1 MRILFYNWV
10 QFDDWKLRGGG
21 VSVYLK
27 NIISDLINR
36 PNIEITFLSSG
47 QHYSI
52 FNRNQPFIEETK
64 NIYSNNGVRSFRI
77 VNSEVKAPAHDMFFD
92 LDIALRSESTKN
104 IFRKFLEK
112 YGPFD
117 VIHFNNVE
125 GISMNVFELKS
136 EFENTKF
143 ILTAHN
149 YHILCPQIELYYNGK
164 EICKDF
170 CSGNKCVTCIGSHDK
185 LNTLKKYQALGS
197 FIEKRKLEGKPLGD
211 FFFVTAQNMWHIF
224 RNARDILRSIKWVF
238 LTMFRKANTSKTE
251 NFPIRQF
258 TLDKK
263 IEYTPESVIYNLWR
277 MNNLAIIDKYID
289 HVVAV
294 SDVARNA
301 FIFCG
306 VKEDKISTIFNG
318 MDYVNS
324 LDGAKALWELKK
336 PKDEGEKICVG
347 FFGYPIPSK
356 GLPLLLDALDEMDE
370 DVLGKIELFI
380 ASRMDATIES
390 KLNQLK
396 CKISRISISDGYE
409 RSQVP
414 ELMSMIQ
421 LGVIPSQWLETYCQT
436 AAELMAFGSPILV
449 SDTVGISGLIKS
461 NQFIFESGS
470 KKDLKQKLEFL
481 IAHPKK
487 LDEFWDSAQMPD
499 SIDAHV
505 EQLLKVFGG

>member
-211 FFFVTAQNMWHIF
+211 FFLLQPKICGIF
-224 RNARDILRSIKWVF
+224 SEMQETFCVVLNGCFLQCSEKQIQVKQRISQFDNLRSIKR
-238 LTMFRKANTSKTE
+238 LNTHQKA
-251 NFPIRQF
+251 
-258 TLDKK
+258 
-263 IEYTPESVIYNLWR
+263 
-277 MNNLAIIDKYID
+277 
-289 HVVAV
+289 
-294 SDVARNA
+294 
-301 FIFCG
+301 
-306 VKEDKISTIFNG
+306 
-318 MDYVNS
+318 
-324 LDGAKALWELKK
+324 
-336 PKDEGEKICVG
+336 
-347 FFGYPIPSK
+347 
-356 GLPLLLDALDEMDE
+356 
-370 DVLGKIELFI
+370 
-380 ASRMDATIES
+380 
-390 KLNQLK
+390 
-396 CKISRISISDGYE
+396 
-409 RSQVP
+409 
-414 ELMSMIQ
+414 
-421 LGVIPSQWLETYCQT
+421 
-436 AAELMAFGSPILV
+436 
-449 SDTVGISGLIKS
+449 
-461 NQFIFESGS
+461 
-470 KKDLKQKLEFL
+470 
-481 IAHPKK
+481 
-487 LDEFWDSAQMPD
+487 
-499 SIDAHV
+499 
-505 EQLLKVFGG
+505 